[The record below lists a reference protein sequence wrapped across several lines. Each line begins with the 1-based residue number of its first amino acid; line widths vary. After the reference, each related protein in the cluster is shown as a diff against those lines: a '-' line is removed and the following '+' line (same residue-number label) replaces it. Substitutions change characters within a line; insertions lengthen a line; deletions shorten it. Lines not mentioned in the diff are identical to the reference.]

1 LLNFKDGV
9 AKTMMDN
16 LLEDIERQRS
26 RDIALKTWQ
35 RKDSGKHKTLFNH
48 HPE

>member
-16 LLEDIERQRS
+16 LLEDIERQRA
-26 RDIALKTWQ
+26 RDIALKNMAEERQ
-35 RKDSGKHKTLFNH
+35 R
-48 HPE
+48 EA

>member
-16 LLEDIERQRS
+16 LLEDIERQRA
-26 RDIALKTWQ
+26 RDIALKNMAEEIQ
-35 RKDSGKHKTLFNH
+35 R
-48 HPE
+48 EA